1 MSIYVDSSALVKRVS
16 KEEHQGALSTA
27 LTKAVAGGHL
37 LIASALARVEVS
49 RVLRVRLDDHD
60 PRQISVASALA
71 MAGIGIAPV
80 TGPILESARIIGP
93 PVLRSLDAIH
103 LATAVAVG
111 ADELWTYDE
120 RLASASEEIG
130 IVARMPS

>member
-1 MSIYVDSSALVKRVS
+1 M
-16 KEEHQGALSTA
+16 E
-27 LTKAVAGGHL
+27 
-37 LIASALARVEVS
+37 
-49 RVLRVRLDDHD
+49 
-60 PRQISVASALA
+60 
-71 MAGIGIAPV
+71 GIGIAPM